1 MYEKNAEKVLEQCFL
16 RLQEL
21 DDIFNVNEEES
32 DINLINKMAGLAPA
46 TVSKEAIFVLKQA
59 KEFAKLTNGN
69 FDPTIGP
76 LVKVWNINGGNPK
89 VPNQSKIDKARALV
103 NFENLILNENTYTAY
118 IEKDMSL
125 DVGGIAKGFAAD
137 EMVKILSEN
146 NITYGIINLGG
157 NIFAYG
163 TKNTE
168 KKGESWNIGIKN
180 PINPEFGS
188 AFSVKVK
195 NKTVVTSGNYERF
208 FEENGVRYHHIIDVK
223 DGYPCQNGVVS
234 FTIIGDSSLM
244 ADALSTSCFIL
255 GREKGIE
262 LLENLRIQGFC
273 VTSDKKV
280 YATKD
285 LEENLV
291 ILDDSFSF

>member
-1 MYEKNAEKVLEQCFL
+1 MKIKKFFEREQ
-16 RLQEL
+16 
-21 DDIFNVNEEES
+21 
-32 DINLINKMAGLAPA
+32 NLLIHLIA
-46 TVSKEAIFVLKQA
+46 TVILLAI
-59 KEFAKLTNGN
+59 T
-69 FDPTIGP
+69 
-76 LVKVWNINGGNPK
+76 
-89 VPNQSKIDKARALV
+89 
-103 NFENLILNENTYTAY
+103 
-118 IEKDMSL
+118 
-125 DVGGIAKGFAAD
+125 
-137 EMVKILSEN
+137 
-146 NITYGIINLGG
+146 
-157 NIFAYG
+157 IFAVIKL
-163 TKNTE
+163 KNTE

-180 PINPEFGS
+180 PINPEVGS

-262 LLENLRIQGFC
+262 LLEKLGIQGFC